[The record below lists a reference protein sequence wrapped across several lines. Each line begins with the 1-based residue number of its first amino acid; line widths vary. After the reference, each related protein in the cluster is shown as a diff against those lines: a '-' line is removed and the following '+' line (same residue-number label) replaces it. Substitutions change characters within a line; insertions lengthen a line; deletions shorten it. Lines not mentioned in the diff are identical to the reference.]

1 MKNNTI
7 HTSTSRVISPQP
19 SSAKHYGSR
28 LIAVVMSFC
37 KVKGSEKK
45 KKLETLEKKQKKKV
59 FDVPMLT

>member
-1 MKNNTI
+1 
-7 HTSTSRVISPQP
+7 
-19 SSAKHYGSR
+19 
-28 LIAVVMSFC
+28 MSFC